1 MSRKAQPENFDDFV
15 LLGMA
20 GIPEAEIHAQVERFT
35 RSPAFEGMQMPKQLL
50 AYLVDAALAGKVPR
64 AAEISKDVFQKEL
77 FPGESRV
84 RNGLAEVRRRLEAHY
99 AHNAEPGEIRLYI
112 RDREY
117 IVFAPPTARP
127 PPFQPTPERAHSG
140 DAILEPEDDT
150 QVHFRTPVRG
160 RLDALSLDLRAWL
173 VIKIPVGLYY
183 PQCRVSRDA
192 PEWEHEVRIGLAGWG
207 THEEAVYEINLVSAG
222 SDGDS
227 EFYQY
232 VKSAR
237 DDSALCC
244 RPIVGFSIRSASS
257 GATSAPINKASLQ
270 LDGPS

>member
-117 IVFAPPTARP
+117 IVFAPPGQPGRTR
-127 PPFQPTPERAHSG
+127 FQPTPERAHSG

-207 THEEAVYEINLVSAG
+207 TNEEAVYEINLVSAG

-237 DDSALCC
+237 DGFGFVLPSDCRILDTKRVIRRDIRANQQGKPSA
-244 RPIVGFSIRSASS
+244 
-257 GATSAPINKASLQ
+257 
-270 LDGPS
+270 